1 MNMKRRFFFI
11 LALVTIF
18 LSTSHSAHTQPPRQV
33 KPSLITLQVSSLDR
47 SISWYKEML
56 GFEMDNR
63 YTYIKQK
70 TKIAVLKLKDFY
82 IELIQNTASTS
93 QTPTMYAVPDYGYYK
108 MGFLV
113 TGFDD
118 FYQELK
124 QKHPDQVNGVISSEV
139 NGYTYFDLYDP
150 DSTLI
155 QIIASAK
162 SMDSLVIRPYII
174 GIKVSD
180 MESEI
185 NWYEQN
191 LDLTFTRKWEV
202 ADRGIYVRQLYAD
215 GFIIELQKET
225 SGQYPLKESGQA
237 GINKEMIRGICKM
250 TLQTDNIQ
258 SLCESLK
265 THHSQILQDITPKSA
280 AWYTSF
286 LVTEDTE
293 KNTIQIIQ

>member
-1 MNMKRRFFFI
+1 MKRRLSFI
-11 LALVTIF
+11 LALFTIVF
-18 LSTSHSAHTQPPRQV
+18 LFNHSADAQPPRQV

-47 SISWYKEML
+47 SVSWYKEML
-56 GFEMDNR
+56 GFVMDDR
-63 YTYIKQK
+63 YTFIKQK
-70 TKIAVLKLKDFY
+70 TKIAVLKRKDFY
-82 IELIQNTASTS
+82 IELIQSTATGS
-93 QTPTMYAVPDYGYYK
+93 QMPSVAGASNYGYYK
-108 MGFLV
+108 MGFLI

-124 QKHPDQVNGVISSEV
+124 QKHPDQVNGVINSEIS
-139 NGYTYFDLYDP
+139 GYTYFDLYDP

-162 SMDSLVIRPYII
+162 SMDAREIRPYLI

-180 MESEI
+180 IESEI

-191 LDLTFTRKWEV
+191 LDFTFTRKWEV
-202 ADRGIYVRQLYAD
+202 SDRGIYVRQLYAD
-215 GFIIELQKET
+215 GFIIELLKDTSGEDPVKET
-225 SGQYPLKESGQA
+225 GHA
-237 GINKEMIRGICKM
+237 GIKKDVISGICKI
-250 TLQTDNIQ
+250 TFQTDDIQ

-265 THHSQILQDITPKSA
+265 TNHSQLLQEITSKSA

-286 LVTEDTE
+286 LITEDTE